1 PLPAID
7 PAPPLPLGRDAVVLL
22 TGGARGIT
30 ARTAVALAGATGC
43 HIELIGRTPPPD
55 AAENPAV
62 AHAHD
67 RVALRAALVRQG
79 LRTPAEIEAAASRI
93 LAAREIRATLD
104 ALGRVAASVR
114 YHAADVTD
122 PDAVRGVVHDVRTRH
137 GRLDGIVHGA
147 GTIDDRLLRDKD
159 PASFARVFAT
169 KVDGARHLADAA
181 ADHGEAPAPDF
192 LVLFGS
198 VAGVFGNRGQADYAA
213 ANDALDTLAATP
225 AWSRRFPGRVVAI
238 DWGPWAAEAG
248 GMVTPELERMYTSR
262 GIPLIDADGGT
273 AAFLAELA
281 HGTVGQVVLLAEDGA
296 DTSEGTNAPEA
307 GTAPERRRG

>member
-1 PLPAID
+1 G
-7 PAPPLPLGRDAVVLL
+7 GRVGLRGGCALILL
-22 TGGARGIT
+22 
-30 ARTAVALAGATGC
+30 LA
-43 HIELIGRTPPPD
+43 
-55 AAENPAV
+55 AAGWGTESLREP
-62 AHAHD
+62 
-67 RVALRAALVRQG
+67 RAARVRTRVG
-79 LRTPAEIEAAASRI
+79 LPPPAEIEAAASRI

>member
-1 PLPAID
+1 
-7 PAPPLPLGRDAVVLL
+7 VLL

-43 HIELIGRTPPPD
+43 HIELIGRTPLPD
-55 AAENPAV
+55 DAEDPAV

-67 RVALRAALVRQG
+67 RVALRAALVGQG
-79 LRTPAEIEAAASRI
+79 LRTPAEIEAAASRV
-93 LAAREIRATLD
+93 LAARETRATLA
-104 ALGRVAASVR
+104 ALAGVAASVR

-122 PDAVRGVVHDVRTRH
+122 PDAVRAVVQEVRARH

-147 GTIDDRLLRDKD
+147 GAIQDRLLCDKD

-169 KVDGARHLADAA
+169 KVDGARHLAGAA
-181 ADHGEAPAPDF
+181 AAHGDDPAPAF

-225 AWSRRFPGRVVAI
+225 AWTRRFPGRVLAI

-248 GMVTPELERMYTSR
+248 GMVTPELERMYQSR
-262 GIPLIDADGGT
+262 GIPLIDPDSGT

-281 HGTVGQVVLLAEDGA
+281 HGTTGQVVLLAA
-296 DTSEGTNAPEA
+296 EGPASQSPAPGEA
-307 GTAPERRRG
+307 RHG